1 MGYLDNSSVTVDA
14 ILTNKGREILATG
27 GKLNITKFAL
37 SDDEIDYDLWNP
49 AHTLGT
55 NYYGAV
61 IENMPVLE
69 ALPDE
74 TQMLRYKL
82 VTLPKD
88 VIGIPVISVSPSSI
102 TFTSLRQEQTITPA
116 TLNLAGGNS
125 MLGYTAILS
134 DDTVATLE
142 VAADGGVTRTVGFLG
157 RAQAAAQAAVRQATA
172 NATGRM
178 APPSLGL
185 FGPDDGGMAAPAAG
199 PRGIFTPRANQAMG
213 AASPIQPMNLNTSTN
228 TSIIAAEANAYDV
241 ANFLDDEVTDVTT
254 SGKTIIR
261 TGSKFIVRPKA
272 QANLTKIQ
280 RALLTIIG
288 NETGGF
294 KTISITVDPSGFS
307 AIDIRT
313 GLATSI

>member
-1 MGYLDNSSVTVDA
+1 MGYLDNSTVTVDA
-14 ILTNKGREILATG
+14 ILTNKGREILAGG

-88 VIGIPVISVSPSSI
+88 VIGIPVISVSPAAVS
-102 TFTSLRQEQTITPA
+102 FTSLKQEIVVSPA
-116 TLNLAGGNS
+116 TLNLAGGNDS
-125 MLGYTAILS
+125 LGYTAILS

-142 VAADGGVTRTVGFLG
+142 VAPDGNVSKVPANTS
-157 RAQAAAQAAVRQATA
+157 AVSLNPELIAA
-172 NATGRM
+172 NAN
-178 APPSLGL
+178 
-185 FGPDDGGMAAPAAG
+185 
-199 PRGIFTPRANQAMG
+199 ANG
-213 AASPIQPMNLNTSTN
+213 VNS
-228 TSIIAAEANAYDV
+228 
-241 ANFLDDEVTDVTT
+241 FLDDEVTSVTT
-254 SGKTIIR
+254 AGKTIVRI
-261 TGSKFIVRPKA
+261 GKKFVLKPKA
-272 QANLTKIQ
+272 QANLTTIK
-280 RALLTIIG
+280 RTLLTIIG

-294 KTISITVDPSGFS
+294 KTVSVSVDPTNF
-307 AIDIRT
+307 AVLDVQ
-313 GLATSI
+313 ATLVK

>member
-1 MGYLDNSSVTVDA
+1 MGYLDNSTVTVDA
-14 ILTNKGREILATG
+14 ILTNKGRQLLAAG
-27 GKLNITKFAL
+27 SQLNITKFAL

-88 VIGIPVISVSPSSI
+88 VIGIPQIDVAPTAI
-102 TFTSLRQEQTITPA
+102 TFTAINQEVTITPK
-116 TLNLAGGNS
+116 TLNLAGGNTA
-125 MLGYTAILS
+125 MGYTAILS

-142 VAADGGVTRTVGFLG
+142 VAVDGGITTMARTTAEG
-157 RAQAAAQAAVRQATA
+157 AAAGTISV
-172 NATGRM
+172 
-178 APPSLGL
+178 
-185 FGPDDGGMAAPAAG
+185 
-199 PRGIFTPRANQAMG
+199 
-213 AASPIQPMNLNTSTN
+213 TSF
-228 TSIIAAEANAYDV
+228 I
-241 ANFLDDEVTDVTT
+241 DDETT
-254 SGKTIIR
+254 MSTTAGKTITK
-261 TGSKFIVRPKA
+261 TGTKFILKPKS
-272 QANLTKIQ
+272 QADLLTIR

-294 KTISITVDPSGFS
+294 KTVSITLNPTNFLRQDVGTGN
-307 AIDIRT
+307 ADIVT
-313 GLATSI
+313 L

>member
-14 ILTNKGREILATG
+14 ILTNKGREVLAQG
-27 GKLNITKFAL
+27 GQLNVTKFAL

-88 VIGIPVISVSPSSI
+88 ATGIPVISVSPSAIS
-102 TFTSLRQEQTITPA
+102 FTSLLNSQTITPS
-116 TLNLAGGNS
+116 TTNMAGANS
-125 MLGYTAILS
+125 TLGYTVILS
-134 DDTVATLE
+134 DDTVASLE
-142 VAADGGVTRTVGFLG
+142 VDPAGAVTGTTN
-157 RAQAAAQAAVRQATA
+157 AAAGFIGDSITTA
-172 NATGRM
+172 
-178 APPSLGL
+178 
-185 FGPDDGGMAAPAAG
+185 
-199 PRGIFTPRANQAMG
+199 
-213 AASPIQPMNLNTSTN
+213 
-228 TSIIAAEANAYDV
+228 
-241 ANFLDDEVTDVTT
+241 
-254 SGKTIIR
+254 GKTVVR
-261 TGSKFIVRPKA
+261 VGTKFIITPKQ
-272 QANLTKIQ
+272 QANTTRIV

-294 KTISITVDPSGFS
+294 KTISVTVDPTNFLVQNV
-307 AIDIRT
+307 APNTDT
-313 GLATSI
+313 LQ